1 MCLTLPSI
9 LVLDTISPGNCKHRH
24 LRCHVSFN
32 TGMASHKQD
41 AMRLSAGNK
50 ALRRGGDAIFAAQ
63 PMPRKLFDNFGQAWA
78 QAHKAIELDNTRHA
92 YRKESMFFHT
102 AMDIPLYE
110 ALPSRV
116 EHLFGKQTFV

>member
-1 MCLTLPSI
+1 
-9 LVLDTISPGNCKHRH
+9 
-24 LRCHVSFN
+24 
-32 TGMASHKQD
+32 MASHKQD

-110 ALPSRV
+110 ALPSSRV